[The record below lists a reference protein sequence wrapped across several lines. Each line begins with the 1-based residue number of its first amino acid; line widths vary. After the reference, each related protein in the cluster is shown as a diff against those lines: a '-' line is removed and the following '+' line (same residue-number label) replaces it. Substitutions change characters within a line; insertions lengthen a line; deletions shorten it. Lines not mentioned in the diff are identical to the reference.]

1 MGRYE
6 EAIIAYN
13 KVIKLDPSDP
23 MAYAKI
29 GDALVNSGK
38 FTEAVASYDHAL
50 AANPGLT
57 AVQTNRTRAVS
68 LASDL
73 IKWNIK
79 TTEPTVAAVAPA

>member
-6 EAIIAYN
+6 EAITAYN

-23 MAYAKI
+23 TAYANI
-29 GDALVNSGK
+29 GDVLVNVGK
-38 FTEAVASYDHAL
+38 FTEAVASYAHAL

-57 AVQTNRTRAVS
+57 AVQTNRTRAVG

-73 IKWNIK
+73 I
-79 TTEPTVAAVAPA
+79 